1 MNLIRTSCIR
11 IPLQFETESWFQ
23 QIVKDL
29 TRTSTSYEDPTVKV
43 TIQYCEKR
51 DGYLLIPRFY
61 PVERFGHKV
70 VTYLSDGKDINI
82 DFKSSL
88 RSSLQE
94 QSFEMM
100 TTEKCGLLKLL
111 PGEGKTVISI
121 ASICKLKKK
130 AIIFTHKDSLLTQWK
145 ERFLEHSTI
154 SEDEIGIMSTADK
167 YDIFKKSIVLC
178 TVQTMNSMIDRCADI
193 DLLLAEADFGV
204 SVHDE
209 AHTTSGAEKF
219 SRSALFI
226 PCKRTFGLS
235 ATPGRA
241 DQNHDIIWH
250 NLGQVFSP
258 EGKTDTM
265 DPKVIMLYFDHKAIA
280 FHKKYIYWGIPGKDG
295 QYKLKFPKFDT
306 PRYLAM
312 LTSNKNDFYI
322 TMMKKIIKKVYDS
335 GRITLFISDR
345 IKVLDMCSKVISN
358 QEDVGFFI
366 PRSGDKR
373 DSDLLKPF
381 VFSTPGSSRDGTD
394 RPDFDCL
401 IMANRISN
409 IEQAVGR
416 ICRFKPNKRQPVV
429 FDVVDTGCEDLVKS
443 AEWRKSFYRSKN
455 WVIEEKFLK

>member
-1 MNLIRTSCIR
+1 MNLIKTSSIR
-11 IPLQFETESWFQ
+11 IPLSCESEVWFQ
-23 QIVKDL
+23 EIIKDL
-29 TRTSTSYEDPTVKV
+29 TRSCSSYEDPSVKV
-43 TIQYCEKR
+43 TSVFFEKR
-51 DGYLLIPRFY
+51 DGHLWIPRFY
-61 PVERFGHKV
+61 PVESYGHKV
-70 VTYLSDGKDINI
+70 IDYTQEGENINI
-82 DFKSSL
+82 EFKSSW
-88 RSSLQE
+88 RNDLQL
-94 QSFEMM
+94 QSFQMM
-100 TTEKCGLLKLL
+100 TTENRGVLKLK
-111 PGEGKTVISI
+111 PGEGKTVITI
-121 ASICKLKKK
+121 GAICHLKKK
-130 AIIFTHKDSLLTQWK
+130 AIIYVHKDSLVTQWK
-145 ERFLEHSTI
+145 ERFLEHTNLR
-154 SEDEIGIMSTADK
+154 EDDIGHLTTADRV
-167 YDIFKKSIVLC
+167 DILQKPIVLA
-178 TVQTMNSMIDRCADI
+178 TVQTMNSMIDRVQNIEQLMVDAK
-193 DLLLAEADFGV
+193 FGI
-204 SVHDE
+204 SVWDE

-219 SRSALFI
+219 SRSVLYT
-226 PCKRTFGLS
+226 PSKRVFGLS